1 MAVVCSSSTQAVLFR
16 RNLNCSSPPLSSIV
30 PRVSQPARTLAS
42 GSPAHI
48 SYFSERDVRHAR
60 VAAKAAA
67 GGASV
72 AQAPLVEE
80 VMNPRPVLLQED
92 MSIKDAVHTMLD
104 ANIAGA
110 PVVNKAGQIVGVL
123 TEADVIWK
131 GAGKPEDHFIIPP
144 VFIGALDAYVFL
156 RDNKAFEEE
165 THKILARTVKDAM
178 VGKDKVVT
186 VKPGAAMSEAAQLMV
201 HNDVN
206 LLPVVEASGNVVGIV
221 TRHDILRGLYASDN
235 PLL

>member
-1 MAVVCSSSTQAVLFR
+1 
-16 RNLNCSSPPLSSIV
+16 
-30 PRVSQPARTLAS
+30 
-42 GSPAHI
+42 
-48 SYFSERDVRHAR
+48 
-60 VAAKAAA
+60 
-67 GGASV
+67 
-72 AQAPLVEE
+72 VEE

-110 PVVNKAGQIVGVL
+110 PVVNKSGQIVGVL

-186 VKPGAAMSEAAQLMV
+186 VKPGAPMSEAAQLMV

-206 LLPVVEASGNVVGIV
+206 LLPVVEASGSVVGIV

>member
-1 MAVVCSSSTQAVLFR
+1 MHQPTCLMQTSGMEATSFR
-16 RNLNCSSPPLSSIV
+16 RTRLV
-30 PRVSQPARTLAS
+30 TR
-42 GSPAHI
+42 
-48 SYFSERDVRHAR
+48 
-60 VAAKAAA
+60 AAA
-67 GGASV
+67 GGV
-72 AQAPLVEE
+72 TTQEVLVEE
-80 VMNPRPVLLQED
+80 VMNPKPVLLQDD

-110 PVVNKAGQIVGVL
+110 PVVNNSGQIVGML

-144 VFIGALDAYVFL
+144 IYIGALDAYMFL

-178 VGKDKVVT
+178 LGKDKVVT
-186 VKPGAAMSEAAQLMV
+186 VKPNSLMSDAAQLML

-206 LLPVVEASGNVVGIV
+206 LLPVVEKDGSVVGIV
-221 TRHDILRGLYASDN
+221 TRHDILRGIYASKN

>member
-1 MAVVCSSSTQAVLFR
+1 MTCRHVTSRQS
-16 RNLNCSSPPLSSIV
+16 
-30 PRVSQPARTLAS
+30 RVTTN
-42 GSPAHI
+42 
-48 SYFSERDVRHAR
+48 
-60 VAAKAAA
+60 AAA
-67 GGASV
+67 GV
-72 AQAPLVEE
+72 ATNDVVVEE
-80 VMNPRPVLLQED
+80 VMNPHPVLLQEE

-110 PVVNKAGQIVGVL
+110 PVVNSAGRIVGVL

-131 GAGKPEDHFIIPP
+131 GAGKPEEHFIIPP
-144 VFIGALDAYVFL
+144 VYIGAFDAFLFL

-178 VGKDKVVT
+178 INKDKVFT
-186 VKPGAAMSEAAQLMV
+186 VKPSALMSDAAQLML

-206 LLPVVEASGNVVGIV
+206 LLPVVEEDGSVVGIV
-221 TRHDILRGLYASDN
+221 TRHDILRGIYASKN